1 MNRERTVSITPR
13 TLALDGMF
21 TALLILLGMIK
32 LPSILP
38 GAEFQLSAPYAVC
51 LVAGV
56 GFWRYLGIGVCASLV
71 QLMMGT
77 HTPWNVLVAMVFR
90 VAAGLI
96 VSLLP
101 GKKWAMVLAGPV
113 GTGCARV
120 VLAGVLGA
128 LWCAGY
134 VLVSGETFSVFKLAA
149 TAAAVPGVGFTGVCV
164 ALLEPV
170 LRRIPGME
178 RCAREE

>member
-1 MNRERTVSITPR
+1 M
-13 TLALDGMF
+13 
-21 TALLILLGMIK
+21 
-32 LPSILP
+32 P

-101 GKKWAMVLAGPV
+101 GKTWAMVLAGPV
-113 GTGCARV
+113 GTGCAGWCWPAYWECRCCLCWV
-120 VLAGVLGA
+120 QQYLG
-128 LWCAGY
+128 WYSPECA
-134 VLVSGETFSVFKLAA
+134 
-149 TAAAVPGVGFTGVCV
+149 
-164 ALLEPV
+164 
-170 LRRIPGME
+170 
-178 RCAREE
+178 

>member
-1 MNRERTVSITPR
+1 MNRERTVSTTPR

-77 HTPWNVLVAMVFR
+77 HTLWNVLVAMVFR

-120 VLAGVLGA
+120 VLAGVLGVP
-128 LWCAGY
+128 
-134 VLVSGETFSVFKLAA
+134 VLPLL
-149 TAAAVPGVGFTGVCV
+149 AAAVPGMVFTGVCV

>member
-56 GFWRYLGIGVCASLV
+56 GFWRYLSIGVCASLV

-101 GKKWAMVLAGPV
+101 GKTWAMVLAG
-113 GTGCARV
+113 
-120 VLAGVLGA
+120 VLGVP
-128 LWCAGY
+128 
-134 VLVSGETFSVFKLAA
+134 VLPLLG
-149 TAAAVPGVGFTGVCV
+149 AAVPGMVFTGVCV

-178 RCAREE
+178 QCAREE

>member
-1 MNRERTVSITPR
+1 MNQERTASITPR

-51 LVAGV
+51 LVASV

-90 VAAGLI
+90 VAA
-96 VSLLP
+96 
-101 GKKWAMVLAGPV
+101 
-113 GTGCARV
+113 
-120 VLAGVLGA
+120 
-128 LWCAGY
+128 
-134 VLVSGETFSVFKLAA
+134 
-149 TAAAVPGVGFTGVCV
+149 
-164 ALLEPV
+164 
-170 LRRIPGME
+170 
-178 RCAREE
+178 

>member
-51 LVAGV
+51 LVAG
-56 GFWRYLGIGVCASLV
+56 
-71 QLMMGT
+71 
-77 HTPWNVLVAMVFR
+77 
-90 VAAGLI
+90 GLI

-120 VLAGVLGA
+120 VLAGVLGVP
-128 LWCAGY
+128 
-134 VLVSGETFSVFKLAA
+134 VLPLLG
-149 TAAAVPGVGFTGVCV
+149 AAVPGMVFTGVCV

-178 RCAREE
+178 QCAREE

>member
-1 MNRERTVSITPR
+1 M
-13 TLALDGMF
+13 
-21 TALLILLGMIK
+21 
-32 LPSILP
+32 P

-101 GKKWAMVLAGPV
+101 GKKW
-113 GTGCARV
+113 
-120 VLAGVLGA
+120 
-128 LWCAGY
+128 LWCWP
-134 VLVSGETFSVFKLAA
+134 VRSGR
-149 TAAAVPGVGFTGVCV
+149 AVPGGAGRRTGSAGAASAGCSSTWDGVYP
-164 ALLEPV
+164 E
-170 LRRIPGME
+170 
-178 RCAREE
+178 CA

>member
-1 MNRERTVSITPR
+1 MNQERTVSITPR

-101 GKKWAMVLAGPV
+101 GKK
-113 GTGCARV
+113 
-120 VLAGVLGA
+120 
-128 LWCAGY
+128 
-134 VLVSGETFSVFKLAA
+134 
-149 TAAAVPGVGFTGVCV
+149 
-164 ALLEPV
+164 
-170 LRRIPGME
+170 
-178 RCAREE
+178 

>member
-101 GKKWAMVLAGPV
+101 GKTWAMVLAGPV
-113 GTGCARV
+113 GPGCARV
-120 VLAGVLGA
+120 VLAGVLGVP
-128 LWCAGY
+128 
-134 VLVSGETFSVFKLAA
+134 VLPLLG
-149 TAAAVPGVGFTGVCV
+149 AAVPGMVFTGVCV

-178 RCAREE
+178 RCTREG

>member
-77 HTPWNVLVAMVFR
+77 HTLWNVLVAMVFR

-96 VSLLP
+96 
-101 GKKWAMVLAGPV
+101 VLAGPV

-120 VLAGVLGA
+120 VLAGVLGVP
-128 LWCAGY
+128 
-134 VLVSGETFSVFKLAA
+134 VLPLL
-149 TAAAVPGVGFTGVCV
+149 AAAVPGMVFTGVCV